1 MFCEIRVQ
9 YSCIETYSS
18 LLFAFLMCSFRR
30 FIITTTNSEQ
40 HLFREAEDQCVRNFL
55 QEEFPNS
62 GINNGSLFTTT
73 IQQRFCDQIREAYVN
88 HTWADDVQALY
99 SIGRFLQ
106 RTMPSP
112 WNHSR
117 RNCLA
122 APGNKSSQITVQTF
136 FHDHNKPC
144 CILGFQ
150 STVCLCFSI
159 DE

>member
-73 IQQRFCDQIREAYVN
+73 IQQQFCDQIREAYC
-88 HTWADDVQALY
+88 
-99 SIGRFLQ
+99 
-106 RTMPSP
+106 M
-112 WNHSR
+112 
-117 RNCLA
+117 
-122 APGNKSSQITVQTF
+122 
-136 FHDHNKPC
+136 
-144 CILGFQ
+144 
-150 STVCLCFSI
+150 
-159 DE
+159 